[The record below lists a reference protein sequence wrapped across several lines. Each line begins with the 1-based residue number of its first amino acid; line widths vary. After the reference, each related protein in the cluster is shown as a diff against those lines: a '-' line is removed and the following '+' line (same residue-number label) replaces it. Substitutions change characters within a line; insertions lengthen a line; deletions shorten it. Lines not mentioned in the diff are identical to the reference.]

1 MLKKDKK
8 MSWGWTIVLIAI
20 GLVCI
25 YPFLFMVSSSF
36 KISGDVLTKPLQLI
50 PDQIIFSNYSDLFG
64 DPYYDFGQWYINTI
78 VMTVS
83 TIVIKVFVV
92 SITAYAFSK
101 INFRGRDGIF
111 LVLLTSLM
119 IPSDIMLIPRYV
131 IFKQIH
137 ILDTCLLYTSCPCGN
152 RLYSAPVCGTFPN
165 TSCP

>member
-1 MLKKDKK
+1 

-36 KISGDVLTKPLQLI
+36 KISADVLTKAASA
-50 PDQIIFSNYSDLFG
+50 DSRSEIILSNYSDLFG

-78 VMTVS
+78 VMTVT

-101 INFRGRDGIF
+101 INFKGRDGIF

-131 IFKQIH
+131 IFKQI
-137 ILDTCLLYTSCPCGN
+137 IFWIPCGLWYC
-152 RLYSAPVCGTFPN
+152 RLPSISTLYS
-165 TSCP
+165 

>member
-64 DPYYDFGQWYINTI
+64 DPYYDFGQWYI
-78 VMTVS
+78 
-83 TIVIKVFVV
+83 K
-92 SITAYAFSK
+92 YHCDDGYHHCYQG
-101 INFRGRDGIF
+101 FRGFHHGLRIF
-111 LVLLTSLM
+111 Q
-119 IPSDIMLIPRYV
+119 D
-131 IFKQIH
+131 
-137 ILDTCLLYTSCPCGN
+137 
-152 RLYSAPVCGTFPN
+152 
-165 TSCP
+165 

>member
-83 TIVIKVFVV
+83 TLAILVFLVI
-92 SITAYAFSK
+92 ITTYPFSK
-101 INFRGRDGIF
+101 VNIRGGD
-111 LVLLTSLM
+111 
-119 IPSDIMLIPRYV
+119 
-131 IFKQIH
+131 
-137 ILDTCLLYTSCPCGN
+137 
-152 RLYSAPVCGTFPN
+152 
-165 TSCP
+165 